1 MGWIVTLSL
10 AVAVAVQLPV
20 ADLVGALIAGVMM
33 RPEPSVILRSL
44 VLGGAWMV
52 MATLAWDR
60 P

>member
-10 AVAVAVQLPV
+10 AVAVAVQLLV

-33 RPEPSVILRSL
+33 RPEPYVILRSL

-52 MATLAWDR
+52 MVTLAWDR